1 MKHSNKFISDEP
13 LISIIVAIYQVEDFL
28 DRCIE
33 SLISQTYGNLQIIL
47 VNDGSTDKSHIVCE
61 KYAEIDPRIE
71 IYYKNN
77 GGLVSARKFGLSLA
91 RGEFVAFVDGDDYVD
106 RNMYRELY
114 KAIGDTHFDFVNS
127 GYKITRTGIENENVQ
142 ANSFNWCVMKDGNN
156 IELIDACFFG
166 MEKEKYVCPSIWSKL
181 FRADFIKNSY
191 ILVPDKQDYGE
202 DIISL
207 FCCLAKCTSF
217 LSIEKSFYYYCV
229 REGSLSNIRN
239 EKKFR
244 SELKLYD
251 AIFDVNEK
259 LDKPY
264 DNSKLY
270 MRIREKVKDLLLST
284 SCFKNKEGIVQYY
297 IENINALEYRK
308 TLIYGAGVVGKSYF
322 LQLSAN
328 ERCSVIGMID
338 KYAREIKGF
347 NVNIFTISEI
357 DRLKYDAILI
367 AIRDRQ
373 EANKI
378 KDELIGRGVEPYKI
392 LWYEPQI

>member
-1 MKHSNKFISDEP
+1 MHTNKFMSDEP
-13 LISIIVAIYQVEDFL
+13 LISIIVAIYQVGDFL

-33 SLISQTYGNLQIIL
+33 SLISQTYENLQIIL
-47 VNDGSTDKSHIVCE
+47 VDDGSTDNSHIVCE
-61 KYAEIDPRIE
+61 KYAEIDSRIE

-91 RGEFVAFVDGDDYVD
+91 KGEYVAFVDGDDYVD

-114 KAIGDTHFDFVNS
+114 KAIYNTHFDFVNS
-127 GYKITRTGIENENVQ
+127 GYKIRHIGMKNEIVH
-142 ANSFNWCVMKDGNN
+142 ANSFNWSVTKDGNN
-156 IELIDACFFG
+156 VDLIDACFFG
-166 MEKEKYVCPSIWSKL
+166 KVKEKYVCPSIWSKL
-181 FRADFIKNSY
+181 FRSDFIKNSY
-191 ILVPDKQDYGE
+191 VLVPDKQNYGE

-251 AIFDVNEK
+251 SIFDVNEK
-259 LDKPY
+259 MDKPY
-264 DNSKLY
+264 DDSRLY

-284 SCFKNKEGIVQYY
+284 TYMENTEGIVQYY
-297 IENINALEYRK
+297 IEDIIALEDRK

-322 LQLSAN
+322 LQLSTN

-338 KYAREIKGF
+338 KYVREIKGF
-347 NVNIFTISEI
+347 NVNIFTMSEI
-357 DRLKYDAILI
+357 GELMYDVILI
-367 AIRDRQ
+367 AIRDKQ

-378 KDELIGRGVEPYKI
+378 KDELIGKGVEPYKI